1 MTAANAGQALTTW
14 PSATAVVVGGDRLA
28 RDRASELL
36 GDAGFGV
43 WAAGSGD
50 ESRARARLEPG
61 GLIVLLNRPTGAATV
76 RDIRTLV
83 KANPKARILA
93 VMPSDTSNAWLR
105 RALLAGACGLVLL
118 GDVASALVATAHAVL
133 AGQLTVPVALGRQ
146 IAPRPLS
153 YREKQILGL
162 VVLGF
167 TNREIADKL
176 FLAESTVKTHLS
188 SSFAKL
194 DAHSRSEAAARILDP
209 EAGYGVGILA
219 IADDGTPAPGS

>member
-1 MTAANAGQALTTW
+1 MN
-14 PSATAVVVGGDRLA
+14 
-28 RDRASELL
+28 
-36 GDAGFGV
+36 
-43 WAAGSGD
+43 
-50 ESRARARLEPG
+50 
-61 GLIVLLNRPTGAATV
+61 AATV
-76 RDIRTLV
+76 GPALSPWAPTVAAVLGGDPADRRLGAELLATAGFAPYAPEDVDAPIGAKPNTQVVLLSRAKAPERIRDVRAV
-83 KANPKARILA
+83 AEKNSKARIVA
-93 VMPSDTSNAWLR
+93 SMPTDAPNASLR
-105 RALLAGACGLVLL
+105 RALLAGAAGLVLDADL
-118 GDVASALVATAHAVL
+118 DRALVATGHAVL
-133 AGQLTVPVALGRQ
+133 AGQLAVPSRLMRQ

-219 IADDGTPAPGS
+219 IAGDGTAAPGS

>member
-1 MTAANAGQALTTW
+1 M
-14 PSATAVVVGGDRLA
+14 
-28 RDRASELL
+28 
-36 GDAGFGV
+36 
-43 WAAGSGD
+43 
-50 ESRARARLEPG
+50 
-61 GLIVLLNRPTGAATV
+61 
-76 RDIRTLV
+76 
-83 KANPKARILA
+83 
-93 VMPSDTSNAWLR
+93 
-105 RALLAGACGLVLL
+105 
-118 GDVASALVATAHAVL
+118 
-133 AGQLTVPVALGRQ
+133 RQ

-219 IADDGTPAPGS
+219 IAGDGTAAPGS

>member
-1 MTAANAGQALTTW
+1 MSG
-14 PSATAVVVGGDRLA
+14 SAPIGVSRSSCAQGAKPNTLVV
-28 RDRASELL
+28 LL
-36 GDAGFGV
+36 G
-43 WAAGSGD
+43 
-50 ESRARARLEPG
+50 RAKAPER
-61 GLIVLLNRPTGAATV
+61 I
-76 RDIRTLV
+76 RDLRSVAEVNT
-83 KANPKARILA
+83 KARIVA
-93 VMPSDTSNAWLR
+93 SMPTDAPNASLR
-105 RALLAGACGLVLL
+105 RALLAGAAGLVLDADL
-118 GDVASALVATAHAVL
+118 DHALVATSHAVL
-133 AGQLTVPVALGRQ
+133 AGQLAVPGALVRQ

-219 IADDGTPAPGS
+219 IAGDGAAEPGR

>member
-1 MTAANAGQALTTW
+1 MCAAAVGPAVPSWASMAATILGDDPAVRRRAAELLGGAGFELAAVRPVEDLHTAANVA
-14 PSATAVVVGGDRLA
+14 
-28 RDRASELL
+28 
-36 GDAGFGV
+36 
-43 WAAGSGD
+43 
-50 ESRARARLEPG
+50 PG
-61 GLIVLLNRPTGAATV
+61 TLIVLLGRAKASVRVRAVRAVADANARALIVAT
-76 RDIRTLV
+76 
-83 KANPKARILA
+83 
-93 VMPSDTSNAWLR
+93 MPSDAPNVALR
-105 RALLAGACGLVLL
+105 RGLLAGAAVLVLDD
-118 GDVASALVATAHAVL
+118 DVDRALVATANAVL
-133 AGQLTVPVALGRQ
+133 SGQLAVPSALVRQ

-176 FLAESTVKTHLS
+176 YLAESTVKTHLS

-219 IADDGTPAPGS
+219 IANDGAEPGR

>member
-1 MTAANAGQALTTW
+1 MAEANTKA
-14 PSATAVVVGGDRLA
+14 
-28 RDRASELL
+28 
-36 GDAGFGV
+36 
-43 WAAGSGD
+43 
-50 ESRARARLEPG
+50 
-61 GLIVLLNRPTGAATV
+61 LIVASMPTDA
-76 RDIRTLV
+76 
-83 KANPKARILA
+83 P
-93 VMPSDTSNAWLR
+93 NASLR
-105 RALLAGACGLVLL
+105 RALLAGAAGLVLDADL
-118 GDVASALVATAHAVL
+118 DRALVATGHAVL
-133 AGQLTVPVALGRQ
+133 AGQLAVPSALVRQ

-209 EAGYGVGILA
+209 DSGYGVGILA
-219 IADDGTPAPGS
+219 IAGDGTAAPGS